1 MKKIFTL
8 FTFIFSA
15 VLAFGNQVDTT
26 MVALDEIVVSSF
38 YQSSSVASVVI
49 DVDDI
54 VRTNYGQEP
63 SNVFSKM
70 PSIISLN
77 DNGTEFG
84 YGYYR
89 IRGLDQTRIN
99 VTLDGCPWNEAED
112 YGSYFANSP
121 DLMSSMRTIRVERG
135 SGSSYNGIAGV
146 AGGIML
152 ESINVFDEFNE
163 SYSIQDIAQIV
174 DEGCST
180 LEMIGLTIGGSDF
193 IVIDGDTITVYWEV
207 LNTADSNYEL
217 VVKTKVI

>member
-1 MKKIFTL
+1 MRKIFTL

-38 YQSSSVASVVI
+38 YQSSSIASVVI

-54 VRTNYGQEP
+54 VQTNYGQEP

-135 SGSSYNGIAGV
+135 SGSSYNGIAGD
-146 AGGIML
+146 L
-152 ESINVFDEFNE
+152 
-163 SYSIQDIAQIV
+163 
-174 DEGCST
+174 
-180 LEMIGLTIGGSDF
+180 LT
-193 IVIDGDTITVYWEV
+193 E
-207 LNTADSNYEL
+207 
-217 VVKTKVI
+217 